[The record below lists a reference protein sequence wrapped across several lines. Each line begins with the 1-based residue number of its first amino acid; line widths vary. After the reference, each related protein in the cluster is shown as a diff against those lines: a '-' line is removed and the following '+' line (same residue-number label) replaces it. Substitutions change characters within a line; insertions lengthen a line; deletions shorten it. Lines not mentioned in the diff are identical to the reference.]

1 MPLGSVKIHV
11 RISPPVFFWSRFLCL
26 QSHVQASLAV
36 SSSRERFVIW
46 ISGLELFTVEYSQAS
61 LHFLL
66 SLICYWQ
73 SGGLKPLAP
82 NGSLFFFFF
91 FLLCSPFPLLQTHG
105 HLAYAVY
112 SLCRDCQLAN
122 KARVD
127 THGQSSHDGCQLS
140 QTTGHLVKHSD
151 EMVSLTEL
159 TIGTVDPVTYGQKR
173 IVVHKFL
180 FNASHCWKTIP

>member
-91 FLLCSPFPLLQTHG
+91 CFVLPSLCLRHMATWHMLCILCAEIASLQTKPG
-105 HLAYAVY
+105 WTRTARAATMAVN
-112 SLCRDCQLAN
+112 SV
-122 KARVD
+122 KP
-127 THGQSSHDGCQLS
+127 
-140 QTTGHLVKHSD
+140 LVIWSNIQMKW
-151 EMVSLTEL
+151 
-159 TIGTVDPVTYGQKR
+159 
-173 IVVHKFL
+173 FL
-180 FNASHCWKTIP
+180 WLN